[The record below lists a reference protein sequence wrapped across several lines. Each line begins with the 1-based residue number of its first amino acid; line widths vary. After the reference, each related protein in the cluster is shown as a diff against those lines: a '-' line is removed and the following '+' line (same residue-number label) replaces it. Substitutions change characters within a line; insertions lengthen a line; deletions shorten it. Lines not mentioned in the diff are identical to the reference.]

1 MDEKRR
7 RGRPGK
13 TGLDGIRIEEFGL
26 PSREGLQGRILE
38 ARRKILE
45 WVIRS
50 QARNTGR
57 LKKCA

>member
-7 RGRPGK
+7 RGRPVK
-13 TGLDGIRIEEFGL
+13 SGLDGIRIEEFDL
-26 PSREGLQGRILE
+26 LSREGLQGRILE